1 MEIDRNNRILL
12 SKITKIISSSNSR
25 FRNNTYDVYKK
36 SLNIS
41 IRKDSH
47 KNIASE
53 NLFFLKRLQQKKS
66 YFAEKNSYY
75 NI

>member
-12 SKITKIISSSNSR
+12 SKMTKIISSSNSR

-47 KNIASE
+47 KNIANE
-53 NLFFLKRLQQKKS
+53 NFF
-66 YFAEKNSYY
+66 FF
-75 NI
+75 